1 MSEENIENITKSD
14 TNFAPATADHH
25 VLPDMNFYGRCFI
38 NNIYIPKKVLYIY
51 TYIYIYIYFV
61 HTKYIY
67 SDFGIG
73 FDCRSG
79 FLCTVGTCEKMSL
92 FLELI

>member
-51 TYIYIYIYFV
+51 TYIYIYISC
-61 HTKYIY
+61 TLNTYIATL
-67 SDFGIG
+67 G
-73 FDCRSG
+73 
-79 FLCTVGTCEKMSL
+79 
-92 FLELI
+92 

>member
-14 TNFAPATADHH
+14 TNFVPATADHH

-51 TYIYIYIYFV
+51 IYISCTLNAYIAAL
-61 HTKYIY
+61 
-67 SDFGIG
+67 G
-73 FDCRSG
+73 
-79 FLCTVGTCEKMSL
+79 
-92 FLELI
+92 